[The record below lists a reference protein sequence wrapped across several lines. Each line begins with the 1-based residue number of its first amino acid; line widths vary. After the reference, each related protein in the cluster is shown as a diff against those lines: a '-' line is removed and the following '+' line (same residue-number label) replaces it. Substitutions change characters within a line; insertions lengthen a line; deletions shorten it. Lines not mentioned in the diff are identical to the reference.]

1 VTRYD
6 EVDAF
11 VERAMPFLEEREAE
25 NNLILGLSSQLRHD
39 PQLYGEDPYL
49 AVVEDGQDVRG
60 VVFRTP
66 PHNLIL
72 SELDDERAIAPI
84 VAAVHEQF
92 ASLPG
97 VVGPKERVAQFAAA
111 WQAAKGARGRLELA
125 QRIFRVDRVEA
136 PEGVPGSMRA
146 YEPSD
151 RELASRWMDAFAA
164 EALPANAPHPESSE
178 EFVDRRERDPDG
190 GLVCWEDGEPV
201 SFAGYGGLTPNGI
214 RIGPVHAAGV
224 ARPWVRECAHRRV
237 DPAAPGRWPAL
248 LLPLHRP
255 REPDVEPHLPTDRL
269 PRRRRLRRLDVLE
282 LGRGDDRDP
291 AARLLA
297 ERHAYLLGRQLE
309 CLGHVAA
316 DLDRERFAEGAFVPE
331 AVQVQLQRLRLEA
344 ERPRGVLDRGDVQ
357 VWLARDRADRDE
369 LVARQLDVRDAW
381 VQEALEP
388 GEVLGAGV
396 TEGDELARARFHAA
410 YCTPP

>member
-1 VTRYD
+1 VRVTRCR

-11 VERAMPFLEEREAE
+11 LERALPFLEEREAE
-25 NNLILGLSSQLRHD
+25 HNLILGLSSQLRRD

-72 SELDDERAIAPI
+72 SELHDERAIAPI
-84 VAAVHEQF
+84 VAAVREEF

-111 WQAAKGARGRLELA
+111 WQAATGARGRLELA
-125 QRIFRVDRVEA
+125 QRIFRVDQVDA
-136 PEGVPGSMRA
+136 PEGVPGGMRG

-190 GLVCWEDGEPV
+190 GLVFWEDGEPV

-214 RIGPVHAAGV
+214 RIGPVYT
-224 ARPWVRECAHRRV
+224 P
-237 DPAAPGRWPAL
+237 PQ
-248 LLPLHRP
+248 
-255 REPDVEPHLPTDRL
+255 
-269 PRRRRLRRLDVLE
+269 LR
-282 LGRGDDRDP
+282 GRGY
-291 AARLLA
+291 ASALTSALTQRLLDG
-297 ERHAYLLGRQLE
+297 GRRFCFLFTDLANPTSNSIYQRI
-309 CLGHVAA
+309 GYRPVA
-316 DLDRERFAEGAFVPE
+316 DF
-331 AVQVQLQRLRLEA
+331 
-344 ERPRGVLDRGDVQ
+344 
-357 VWLARDRADRDE
+357 
-369 LVARQLDVRDAW
+369 DAW
-381 VQEALEP
+381 TFS
-388 GEVLGAGV
+388 G
-396 TEGDELARARFHAA
+396 
-410 YCTPP
+410 